1 MSTYE
6 RTSQIV
12 ATPHFEANLGSMKD
26 TIQTKM
32 DATGYGCIV
41 DKVWKIRGLTSNQDV
56 LIVETLAPTSSPIS
70 ELLVLAIA
78 AVIIAAIGGYVF
90 VYAMGFLERRDKPL
104 SDLVH
109 DLVKGVAHE
118 SVSDMI
124 QWKQQNA
131 PDEFAKNPYWCPYCG
146 AEFPTAE
153 QRENHIK
160 ICPEAPVPAPA
171 QPTAG
176 KWTPGYYISYLL
188 SLFGYRVT
196 RWRKA

>member
-1 MSTYE
+1 MPGYE

-12 ATPHFEANLGSMKD
+12 ATPHFEADLGSMKD
-26 TIQTKM
+26 AIQAKM

-56 LIVETLAPTSSPIS
+56 LVVETLAPTSSPIS
-70 ELLVLAIA
+70 EIIVMAIA
-78 AVIIAAIGGYVF
+78 AVIISVVVGVVLI
-90 VYAMGFLERRDKPL
+90 YAMGFLERREKPL
-104 SDLVH
+104 QDLVH
-109 DLVKGVAHE
+109 DLVKGLAHT

-153 QRENHIK
+153 QRENHVK

-196 RWRKA
+196 RWRKG